1 MAVRSKNERTTAIL
15 MTVLHHHLLS
25 AGSRYVRLLLGE
37 YGEEVALVDERPWER
52 REAFLALNPAGTLP
66 VLVDHE
72 DTVIAGAAVI
82 AEYLHETRGARAGEP
97 VLLPSNP
104 ADRAEIRRLVAW
116 FLGKFD
122 GEVTAYLVNEKV
134 FKRQMN
140 SGPGSEPD
148 SAAIRAARSNIRYH
162 LRYIGHLMERRK
174 WLGGEEM
181 SLADLA
187 AAAELSA
194 IDYLGEVPWEED
206 THAKDWYARIKSRPS
221 FRPVLTDLVRGNPPA
236 THYADLDF

>member
-1 MAVRSKNERTTAIL
+1 MP
-15 MTVLHHHLLS
+15 VLHHHPLS
-25 AGSRYVRLLLGE
+25 AGSRYVRLLLAE
-37 YGEEVALVDERPWER
+37 YGETATLVDERPWDR

-66 VLVDHE
+66 VLVDDHE
-72 DTVIAGAAVI
+72 TVIAGAAVI
-82 AEYLHETRGARAGEP
+82 AEYLHETRGARAGETAMM
-97 VLLPSNP
+97 PSTP
-104 ADRAEIRRLVAW
+104 AERAEIRRLVAW

-134 FKRQMN
+134 YKRQMN
-140 SGPGSEPD
+140 SGASSEPD
-148 SAAIRAARSNIRYH
+148 PAAIRAARSNVRYH
-162 LRYIGHLMERRK
+162 MRYIGHLIARRK
-174 WLGGEEM
+174 WLGGNAM

-206 THAKDWYARIKSRPS
+206 TNAKDWYARIKSRPS

-236 THYADLDF
+236 AHYADLDF